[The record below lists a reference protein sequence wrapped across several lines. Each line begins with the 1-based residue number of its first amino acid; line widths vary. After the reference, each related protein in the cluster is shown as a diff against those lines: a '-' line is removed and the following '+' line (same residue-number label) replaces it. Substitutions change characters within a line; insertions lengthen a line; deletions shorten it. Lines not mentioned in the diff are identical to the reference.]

1 MDNIGMDSI
10 GIIVAAINESQF
22 ELRPEDLYLDVSFPW
37 SSGTALAA
45 FK

>member
-10 GIIVAAINESQF
+10 GIVAAINESQF